1 MKIKSFWKNKKRVLA
16 IGTMSVLIILLLI
29 LGVVLINKNKP
40 IETMSN
46 VDVYEE
52 NFDEVKL
59 EDDLENQDIKS
70 IDELEEVKEEVVEE
84 EKKEEENSQTANNTD
99 DKKMVSNKRFYIK
112 VNNQTNT
119 VTVYSKN
126 QNGDYEP
133 LKAMV
138 CSVGTYTP
146 TSGKYTIGS
155 RWEWLGLF
163 GNVFGHYVTQ
173 ITGNILFH
181 SVPYTAWGDNGTLEW
196 WEYDKLGTKAS
207 MGCVRLQISDA
218 KWIFE
223 NVDRG
228 TVVEFY
234 SDANPG
240 PLGKPTSMKISQN
253 EECRNYDP
261 TDPSNN
267 NPWKNYNDK
276 KQQEELK
283 KQEEEKKRQEELK
296 KQEEEKK
303 KQEELKKQ
311 EEEKK
316 RQEELK
322 KQEEKKKQDEITK
335 KDDEEKIDIYSQN
348 KN

>member
-29 LGVVLINKNKP
+29 LGVVLVNKNKP

-283 KQEEEKKRQEELK
+283 KQEE
-296 KQEEEKK
+296 
-303 KQEELKKQ
+303 
-311 EEEKK
+311 
-316 RQEELK
+316 
-322 KQEEKKKQDEITK
+322 KKKQDEITK

>member
-1 MKIKSFWKNKKRVLA
+1 MKIKSFLKNKKKVLA
-16 IGTMSVLIILLLI
+16 IGTTLVLIILLLV
-29 LGVVLINKNKP
+29 LGVVITNKNKS

-59 EDDLENQDIKS
+59 EDDLEKQDIKS
-70 IDELEEVKEEVVEE
+70 IDELEEVKEEVV
-84 EKKEEENSQTANNTD
+84 EENSQTANNTD

-261 TDPSNN
+261 TDPANN
-267 NPWKNYNDK
+267 NPWKSYNDK
-276 KQQEELK
+276 KQQEEK
-283 KQEEEKKRQEELK
+283 AKQEELK
-296 KQEEEKK
+296 RQEEEKK

-316 RQEELK
+316 RQ
-322 KQEEKKKQDEITK
+322 DEITK
-335 KDDEEKIDIYSQN
+335 KDDEGEIDIYSQN

>member
-29 LGVVLINKNKP
+29 LGVVLVNKNKP
-40 IETMSN
+40 IETMSD

-70 IDELEEVKEEVVEE
+70 IDELEEVKEEVKEEVVEE

-267 NPWKNYNDK
+267 NPWKSYNDK

-296 KQEEEKK
+296 KQEEKK
-303 KQEELKKQ
+303 KK
-311 EEEKK
+311 
-316 RQEELK
+316 
-322 KQEEKKKQDEITK
+322 DEITK